1 VDLNA
6 VDFVVI
12 AVLVGAGCALTFFG
26 LWFMLRHV
34 AAERQAAMDSKLSE
48 LAGALKAL
56 EAKLAEV
63 SRLPQA
69 PAAPAAAAPAVE
81 KEAAPVLAIEKAVQR
96 EDEQVAPETLV
107 LIAAAVTAFLGKK
120 VRIRSAKMLR
130 SPHAGVSAWSQQGRA
145 LVHASHNPRIRG

>member
-1 VDLNA
+1 MDLNA

-34 AAERQAAMDSKLSE
+34 AAEREDAMESQLSE

-63 SRLPQA
+63 SRVPQVQ
-69 PAAPAAAAPAVE
+69 AAAAPAVE
-81 KEAAPVLAIEKAVQR
+81 KEAAPAAAMQEAVHR
-96 EDEQVAPETLV
+96 EDEQATPETLV

-130 SPHAGVSAWSQQGRA
+130 SPYPGVSAWSQQGRA
-145 LVHASHNPRIRG
+145 LVHASHNPRTGG

>member
-34 AAERQAAMDSKLSE
+34 AAEREDAMESQLSE

-63 SRLPQA
+63 SRVPQVQ
-69 PAAPAAAAPAVE
+69 AAAAPAVE
-81 KEAAPVLAIEKAVQR
+81 KEAAPAAAMQEAVHR
-96 EDEQVAPETLV
+96 EDEQVTPETLV

-130 SPHAGVSAWSQQGRA
+130 SPYPGVSAWSQQGRA
-145 LVHASHNPRIRG
+145 LVHASHNPRTGG